1 LRFKGRPRTSLSL
14 RSQDLNTK
22 VVELEVCE
30 SRVACGEADLDCRT
44 MDLEACEKKAQEKV
58 SEREREKKKKKKK
71 KKKKLTAREKKLVDD
86 AKVLRGQIQEQ
97 SWLKGEL
104 ERCKAAL

>member
-1 LRFKGRPRTSLSL
+1 VARQIWTVGPWTWRPVR
-14 RSQDLNTK
+14 RK
-22 VVELEVCE
+22 HKK
-30 SRVACGEADLDCRT
+30 RCR
-44 MDLEACEKKAQEKV
+44 
-58 SEREREKKKKKKK
+58 REREKKKK

-86 AKVLRGQIQEQ
+86 AKVLRGQIEEQ

>member
-1 LRFKGRPRTSLSL
+1 
-14 RSQDLNTK
+14 LNTK

-71 KKKKLTAREKKLVDD
+71 KLTAREKKLVDD